1 MEETWD
7 SEIDLRKYVG
17 LLLQNWFWILGITI
31 GAAAAAFLFSS
42 LQRPTYDASVYV
54 GVTKRKIEVQFG
66 TAIRTLTEEELIA
79 AGARALVDRE
89 ARLATFRQLVMN
101 PAIAEELLP
110 QFADRLREI
119 DENLTNAARLLEHVE
134 TDESNKNDLV
144 VITVSLPDPVLAA
157 DLANAWA
164 QAYEK
169 HVNRLY
175 STSQPEDVQDMQAQ
189 AEQART
195 AYMQAQTAL
204 EAYLADN
211 PIPRLQR
218 EINLLQSQI
227 DSYQSALREA
237 NTLTSEGDLA
247 ARRQLLS
254 GYYSDRVTIERLLD
268 DARSFQE
275 QLALGEASPGAA
287 FGDTLAMIFLRSRA
301 FAGANNESGAPFS
314 LQLQTPLTAEVV
326 APPDIE
332 NLIHVLENRKLET
345 ERKIAALTPD
355 LLAPPQNSLPE
366 DAGSEINERIAT
378 LTARVQSLQGQLEAE
393 TAHRKDLE
401 RQRDLHWDTYT
412 TLAKKVVEQQVAA
425 QGGSTEVRV
434 ASVAV
439 PPARPSGSRKLVNT
453 AIAGALG
460 SVMSTGIVLFNAWWR
475 EGQPEESEE
484 TISQSG

>member
-1 MEETWD
+1 M
-7 SEIDLRKYVG
+7 
-17 LLLQNWFWILGITI
+17 TI
-31 GAAAAAFLFSS
+31 GAAVAAFLFSS

-54 GVTKRKIEVQFG
+54 GVAKRKIEVQFG
-66 TAIRTLTEEELIA
+66 TAIRTLTEDELA
-79 AGARALVDRE
+79 TAGAWALRDRE
-89 ARLATFRQLVMN
+89 ARLATFRQLAMN

-119 DENLTNAARLLEHVE
+119 DEDLTDPARLLEHVK
-134 TDESNKNDLV
+134 TDEDNKNDLV
-144 VITVSLPDPVLAA
+144 GITVSLPDPVLAA

-169 HVNRLY
+169 HVNYLY
-175 STSQPEDVQDMQAQ
+175 STSRPEDVQNMQAQ
-189 AEQART
+189 AEQARA
-195 AYMQAQTAL
+195 AYMQAQAAL

-218 EINLLQSQI
+218 EIDLLQSEMS
-227 DSYQSALREA
+227 SYQSALREA
-237 NTLTSEGDLA
+237 ETLTSGGDLA

-275 QLALGEASPGAA
+275 QLSLGEASPGAA
-287 FGDTLAMIFLRSRA
+287 FGDTLAMVFLRSRA
-301 FAGANNESGAPFS
+301 FAGAKDESGAPFS
-314 LQLQTPLTAEVV
+314 LQLQTPLSAEVV
-326 APPDIE
+326 APSDIE

-366 DAGSEINERIAT
+366 DAGSEIKERIAT

-412 TLAKKVVEQQVAA
+412 TLAKKVVEQQIAA
-425 QGGSTEVRV
+425 QSGSTEVRV
-434 ASVAV
+434 ASIAV
-439 PPARPSGSRKLVNT
+439 PPASPSSPRKLVNT
-453 AIAGALG
+453 AVAGAVGLF
-460 SVMSTGIVLFNAWWR
+460 MSTGLVLVSAWWR
-475 EGQPEESEE
+475 EGQPAESEE
-484 TISQSG
+484 TMSQSG